1 MNDRS
6 RMMTYALI
14 ATACIIWIWESVK
27 GTLSGGAALDTTTI
41 VFLVCI
47 GIAAIYCIVSALIL
61 WWRQPGRNNEAA
73 DTPADAFDGQ
83 ASTTSTADE
92 QSSQGS
98 SDSAGDTPTPAKT
111 HDTKTHDIKSHDTET
126 HGVGDGR

>member
-83 ASTTSTADE
+83 ASTTSAASTTSTTDE

-98 SDSAGDTPTPAKT
+98 SDSAGDAPTPAKT
-111 HDTKTHDIKSHDTET
+111 HDTR
-126 HGVGDGR
+126 DGR